1 MRILIVHNF
10 YRFRGG
16 EDRYVESL
24 KNLLENHGH
33 LVRLFSKDSRSLQSP
48 ADKIGS
54 AFGMMSGS
62 AASRDLDRCIR
73 EFRPDVAQFQNIF
86 PLISYG
92 AFKICASHSVPIV
105 LRISNYRFLCPKS
118 TLFRDG
124 KICEDCVGK
133 RFAYPNIM
141 HSCYHQSRSASAA
154 LSISLYLMKRKH
166 TLAKVNAFLF
176 PTRFVRDY
184 YRLYGGIPEGKTAVL
199 NTFSEEMNTPPSRPR
214 SYFAYVGRLAEEKGL
229 VPLLNR
235 FSRLPE
241 EHLRVA
247 GDGPLNVNR
256 YRQFRNIIFM
266 GRLSAAQTHTLLSGA
281 RATVIP
287 SRSYDVLPQV
297 LIESYR
303 AATPVIAPRTG
314 SFPELIQNKETG
326 LMYDGLQG
334 LKRAVS
340 YAAKNPRI
348 LSLWGKAARRAY
360 EKQFHPLNHYRVLM
374 EIYRKA
380 MV

>member
-1 MRILIVHNF
+1 
-10 YRFRGG
+10 
-16 EDRYVESL
+16 
-24 KNLLENHGH
+24 
-33 LVRLFSKDSRSLQSP
+33 
-48 ADKIGS
+48 
-54 AFGMMSGS
+54 
-62 AASRDLDRCIR
+62 
-73 EFRPDVAQFQNIF
+73 
-86 PLISYG
+86 
-92 AFKICASHSVPIV
+92 
-105 LRISNYRFLCPKS
+105 
-118 TLFRDG
+118 
-124 KICEDCVGK
+124 
-133 RFAYPNIM
+133 
-141 HSCYHQSRSASAA
+141 
-154 LSISLYLMKRKH
+154 
-166 TLAKVNAFLF
+166 
-176 PTRFVRDY
+176 
-184 YRLYGGIPEGKTAVL
+184 
-199 NTFSEEMNTPPSRPR
+199 
-214 SYFAYVGRLAEEKGL
+214 
-229 VPLLNR
+229 
-235 FSRLPE
+235 
-241 EHLRVA
+241 VA

-256 YRQFRNIIFM
+256 YRQFRNIISWGAF
-266 GRLSAAQTHTLLSGA
+266 RPPQTLTLLSGA